1 MDLSRSI
8 FRHSM
13 FTVLHSSAGAGKTHA
28 LVKHYLTLC
37 LSDGAPATYRNVLAL
52 TFTNKAAGEMKE
64 RVIQYLDE
72 LASLNLED
80 KRMMD
85 VMTHLTTKT
94 GLEHPAIAE
103 RAARCLRHMLH
114 HWSDVAISTIDAFTR
129 KVVQPFARDLQLD
142 HDLQMTTE
150 QSYYLD
156 RAVHEL
162 ISEAGLDPNTTEIL
176 SEACLQLLHEERK
189 WDPEKPLSELSQELT
204 KENSIKPLK
213 LLGDLQPE
221 DVTALAGRLRA
232 QEIVFRQQVR
242 ALGNTAMTLIK
253 ENGISVED
261 MAYTKGGIH
270 GYFDNL
276 TNFNDAWE
284 APGVN
289 KLKPIETGKWHSSK
303 ADVSTIAAL
312 DAISNALTEIFNE
325 AETLREIGLRKY
337 SIQRAV
343 SRELMPA
350 YALHAL
356 DVKLEAIKR
365 EDGVAFFSDL
375 TRKVSEV
382 VKDEPV
388 PFIYERM
395 GERFSHF
402 LIDEFQ
408 DTSLLQWQALLPLID
423 NALSTG
429 GSALLVGDAKQAI
442 YRWRN
447 GEVRLFTQLPKIFG
461 ISDQPLDVE
470 REATLERSYR
480 EGDRLAFNRRSASS
494 IVAFNNNLFSSLS
507 GLLAEDLRSVY
518 ARHDQE
524 TSREEPGLVQMRV
537 LPKDVKGLDRAQAFL
552 DFTLNCV
559 QEAIDD
565 GFSPGDIAVLVRG
578 KSLGGPVAHHLVAHG
593 HAVVSPDGLRLGG
606 DNSVDLLI
614 ELLRFLH
621 TGDIAAA
628 TRAIQFQ
635 AILTAPDGLEFATPS
650 IGTTELPDPAKELRQ
665 WLSSHGSP
673 SLKTTLSSLVA
684 QLARANGILPAEDA
698 PVLALLD
705 EVQAFSTQ
713 HGQDIGGFLEHWE
726 RAGKDRSI
734 APPEN
739 GNAVQVLT
747 VHKSKGLQFPVVI
760 LPNAN
765 MTTRGNFGERFWVDP
780 GDAVPDTPIALVRE
794 SAALGNAELPEL
806 LEEETLRQL
815 DAINLLYVAFTR
827 PEQRLYSLVPEAGA
841 DNTTKELLNFIAEH
855 GQDQIL
861 EDGTRDKPWK
871 TRNSIPHRTLEDV
884 AVRTHSAPLVMRM
897 EAPETWEPTDPDP
910 YRSYGNAVHDLLARI
925 ATPDDLDKA
934 FEEALADGSITTK
947 VATEL
952 KVELSELLS
961 TPELHPWFKKGMI
974 VKNEATIIVADG
986 KAQRPDRIVFEG
998 DHVRVLD
1005 IKTGQS
1011 SSAHHDQVRSY
1022 MGYLRQLGYSN
1033 VEGALLYVRDGSVQ
1047 RVQP

>member
-1 MDLSRSI
+1 
-8 FRHSM
+8 M
-13 FTVLHSSAGAGKTHA
+13 FTVIHSSAGAGKTHT

-37 LSDGAPATYRNVLAL
+37 LTTEESAAYRNVLAL

-64 RVIQYLDE
+64 RVILYLDE
-72 LASLNLED
+72 LASLNVED
-80 KRMMD
+80 GRMMD

-94 GLEHPAIAE
+94 GLDESAIAE
-103 RAARCLRHMLH
+103 RATRCLQHMLH

-162 ISEAGLDPNTTEIL
+162 ISEAGVDPATTTIL

-189 WDPEKPLSELSQELT
+189 WDPSKPLSELSQELT
-204 KENSIKPLK
+204 KENSINPLK
-213 LLGDLQPE
+213 LLGDLRPE
-221 DVTALAGRLRA
+221 QVTALASRLRA

-242 ALGNTAMTLIK
+242 ALGNAAMKLIK
-253 ENGISVED
+253 ENGINVED
-261 MAYTKGGIH
+261 MAYGKGGIH
-270 GYFDNL
+270 GYFDKL
-276 TNFNDAWE
+276 VAFSDGWE
-284 APGVN
+284 TPGVN
-289 KLKPIETGKWHSSK
+289 KLKPIETGKWHSGK
-303 ADVSTIAAL
+303 ADASAITAL
-312 DAISNALTEIFNE
+312 DSISDPLTRIFNE
-325 AETLREIGLRKY
+325 AENLRETGLRNY
-337 SIQRAV
+337 TIQRAV
-343 SRELMPA
+343 GRELMPA
-350 YALHAL
+350 FALHAL

-395 GERFSHF
+395 GERYSHF

-461 ISDQPLDVE
+461 RGDQPLEIE
-470 REATLERSYR
+470 REDTLQRYFN
-480 EGDRLAFNRRSASS
+480 EGERLAFNRRSAGS
-494 IVAFNNNLFSSLS
+494 IVAFNNNLFAPLS
-507 GLLAEDLRSVY
+507 VLLAEDLRSVY

-524 TSREEPGLVQMRV
+524 TSREEPGLVQIRV
-537 LPKDVKGLDRAQAFL
+537 LPKDVKGEERSKAFL
-552 DFTLNCV
+552 DFTLKCV

-578 KSLGGPVAHHLVAHG
+578 RSLGGPVAHHLVANG
-593 HAVVSPDGLRLGG
+593 HAVVSPDGLKLGG
-606 DNSVDLLI
+606 DNSVELLV

-621 TGDIAAA
+621 TGDVAAA

-635 AILTAPDGLEFATPS
+635 AILAALEGVHFATPVV
-650 IGTTELPDPAKELRQ
+650 GTTALPNPVKDLRK

-698 PVLALLD
+698 PVLALID

-713 HGQDIGGFLEHWE
+713 HGQDIGGFLAHWE

-734 APPEN
+734 APPAN

-760 LPNAN
+760 VPNAN
-765 MTTRGNFGERFWVDP
+765 MTTRGNFGECFWVDP

-794 SAALGNAELPEL
+794 SAALRTAELPEL

-827 PEQRLYSLVPEAGA
+827 PEQRLYSLVPEGNA
-841 DNTTKELLNFIAEH
+841 DGTTKELLNFIAEH
-855 GQDQIL
+855 GQEQIL
-861 EDGTRDKPWK
+861 EDGIREKPWK
-871 TRNSIPHRTLEDV
+871 TQAAALHRTLRDV
-884 AVRTHSAPLVMRM
+884 ADPAHTASLVMRM
-897 EAPETWEPTDPDP
+897 EAPDMWEPTDPDP
-910 YRSYGNAVHDLLARI
+910 YRSYGNAIHELLARI
-925 ATPDDLDKA
+925 ATPDDLEIA
-934 FEEALADGSITTK
+934 FEEALAIGSITYE
-947 VATEL
+947 VAQEL
-952 KVELSELLS
+952 KIELSELLS
-961 TPELHPWFKKGMI
+961 STELDPWFKKGLT
-974 VKNEATIIVADG
+974 VRNEATIIVSNG
-986 KAQRPDRIVFEG
+986 RSQRPDRVVFDG
-998 DHVRVLD
+998 DHVRILD
-1005 IKTGQS
+1005 IKTGQPS
-1011 SSAHHDQVRSY
+1011 PDHHDQVRSY
-1022 MGYLRQLGYSN
+1022 MGYLRELGHAK
-1033 VEGALLYVRDGSVQ
+1033 VEGALLYVLDRSLQLVES
-1047 RVQP
+1047 

>member
-1 MDLSRSI
+1 MDLVRSI
-8 FRHSM
+8 FRLSM

-37 LSDGAPATYRNVLAL
+37 LSEDAPAVYRKVLAL

-64 RVIQYLDE
+64 RVILYLDE
-72 LASLNLED
+72 LSSLNLED
-80 KRMMD
+80 GRMLD
-85 VMTHLTTKT
+85 VMNHLTTKT
-94 GLEHPAIAE
+94 GLAPSVIAE

-129 KVVQPFARDLQLD
+129 KVVQPFARDLQLE

-150 QSYYLD
+150 QSYYLE

-162 ISEAGLDPNTTEIL
+162 ISEAGVDPATTTIL

-189 WDPEKPLSELSQELT
+189 WDPSKPLSELSQELT

-213 LLGDLQPE
+213 LLGNLQPE
-221 DVTALAGRLRA
+221 QVSALASKLRM
-232 QEIVFRQQVR
+232 QEILFRTQVR
-242 ALGNTAMTLIK
+242 ALGNAAMTLIN
-253 ENGISVED
+253 ENGISAED
-261 MAYTKGGIH
+261 MAHGKGGIF
-270 GYFDNL
+270 GYFKNL
-276 TNFNDAWE
+276 TNFSDEWE

-289 KLKPIETGKWHSSK
+289 KLKPIETGKWYSGK
-303 ADVSTIAAL
+303 ADAHTISAL
-312 DAISNALTEIFNE
+312 DAISDQLTRIFKE
-325 AETLREIGLRKY
+325 AEALRETGHRNY
-337 SIQRAV
+337 TIQRAV
-343 SRELMPA
+343 ARELMPA
-350 YALHAL
+350 FALHAL
-356 DVKLEAIKR
+356 DVKLEALKR

-395 GERFSHF
+395 GERYSHF

-423 NALSTG
+423 NALSTD

-447 GEVRLFTQLPKIFG
+447 GEVRLFTQLPKSFG
-461 ISDQPLDVE
+461 RGDQPLEVE
-470 REATLERSYR
+470 RELTLQRNYE
-480 EGDRLAFNRRSASS
+480 EGERLAFNRRSASS
-494 IVAFNNNLFSSLS
+494 IVAFNNNLFAPLSS
-507 GLLAEDLRSVY
+507 LLAEDLRTVY

-524 TSREEPGLVQMRV
+524 TSREESGLVRIQV
-537 LPKDVKGLDRAQAFL
+537 LPKDVKGEERSQAFL
-552 DFTLNCV
+552 DFTLKCV

-578 KSLGGPVAHHLVAHG
+578 KTLGGPVAYHLVANG
-593 HAVVSPDGLRLGG
+593 HAVMSPDGLRLGG

-635 AILTAPDGLEFATPS
+635 AILTAPEDAEFATPET
-650 IGTTELPDPAKELRQ
+650 GTTELPAPIKQLRH
-665 WLSSHGSP
+665 WLSRHGYP

-705 EVQAFSTQ
+705 EVQAFSTL
-713 HGQDIGGFLEHWE
+713 HGQDIGGFLDHWE
-726 RAGKDRSI
+726 RAGKNKSI

-747 VHKSKGLQFPVVI
+747 VHKAKGLQFPVVI
-760 LPNAN
+760 VPNAN
-765 MTTRGNFGERFWVDP
+765 MTTRGNFGERFWVEP
-780 GDAVPDTPIALVRE
+780 GDAVPDIPIALVRT
-794 SAALGNAELPEL
+794 SKALRSVELPEL
-806 LEEETLRQL
+806 VEEETLQQL

-827 PEQRLYSLVPEAGA
+827 PEQRLYSLVPEANA
-841 DNTTKELLNFIAEH
+841 DSTTKALLDFITEH
-855 GQDQIL
+855 GQGSVL
-861 EDGTRDKPWK
+861 EDGARDKPWK
-871 TRNSIPHRTLEDV
+871 TRVATQHRTLKDV
-884 AVRTHSAPLVMRM
+884 ADPAHTASLVMRM
-897 EAPETWEPTDPDP
+897 EAPDTWDPTDPDP

-925 ATPDDLDKA
+925 AAPDDLENA
-934 FEEALADGSITTK
+934 FEEALAIGSITPE
-947 VATEL
+947 VAQEL
-952 KVELSELLS
+952 KSELSEMLAAPHLD
-961 TPELHPWFKKGMI
+961 PYFKKGLI

-986 KAQRPDRIVFEG
+986 KAQRPDRIVFDGEN
-998 DHVRVLD
+998 VRVLD
-1005 IKTGQS
+1005 IKTGHHS
-1011 SSAHHDQVRSY
+1011 PDHHDQVRSY
-1022 MGYLRQLGYSN
+1022 MEYLVELGHVN
-1033 VEGALLYVRDGSVQ
+1033 VEGALLYVRDRSLQ
-1047 RVQP
+1047 RVEP